1 MKRLPRPVPS
11 CPVPLRP
18 APPRPVPSR
27 PLPSRHVVPLAAV
40 RGVREKGH
48 AGPQGRVH
56 VWSARIRTP
65 AFGLRSLA
73 GRSALAMLSD
83 GEPKNKRPRR
93 FCIGVT
99 QDEGKPIYAEGF
111 CEWKRER

>member
-1 MKRLPRPVPS
+1 MCMYLFVQKIRKKRPASP
-11 CPVPLRP
+11 RP
-18 APPRPVPSR
+18 APPR

-93 FCIGVT
+93 FLHRRNPGRRKTDLCRGLL
-99 QDEGKPIYAEGF
+99 
-111 CEWKRER
+111 